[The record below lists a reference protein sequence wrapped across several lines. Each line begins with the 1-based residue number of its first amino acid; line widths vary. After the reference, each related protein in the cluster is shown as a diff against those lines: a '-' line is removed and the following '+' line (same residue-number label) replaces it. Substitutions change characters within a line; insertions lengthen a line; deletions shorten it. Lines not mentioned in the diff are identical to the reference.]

1 MTLKVFETTFEN
13 NLLIVE
19 INKLAKQANSSV
31 LVRYKDTV
39 LLSVLVIGDNEVCLD
54 YLPLM
59 IFYQEKFYAAG
70 KIPGNFSKR
79 EGKPSDS
86 GILNARLIDRTLR
99 PLFKKNFNKEIQ
111 IVNTILSNDDSCNNE
126 IFAILG
132 SSLAAL
138 ISNAPFY
145 KAVSAVCVGRV
156 NNQFIINP
164 DPQQKNISDLW
175 LVLSGTKEKLNMI
188 EVSSK
193 EISEKDLISAMLFG
207 HNFIKQLCIFQEEI
221 KNNLNIIKNIDLKN
235 NCEIDLYVKFKFK
248 YFEIVKI
255 TLQKEIDNKFIK
267 KNFSDTIN
275 NLKNFILEKYIKD
288 KDFAISDD
296 ISNNFMFSCENQ
308 YKLEKIKEQFT
319 YMFNDLLTDIVREM
333 VLKDKRRIDGRT
345 LNEIRSIKTEVGI
358 LPRTHGSAIFSRG
371 ETQSLAVVTIGAL
384 SECKLIDDLSEEDKE
399 SFIVHYNSPP
409 FAVGSIGKY
418 MMPSRREIG
427 HGMLTKKALFH
438 VLPMEQDFP
447 YTIRVVSEILE
458 SNGSS
463 SQATICAASM
473 ALMDAGV
480 PLLSPVAGLA
490 MGLFFASENDYA
502 ILSDI
507 QGLEDQKGDMD
518 FKIAGTFKGITAAQ
532 MDIKIEGISF
542 DILREV
548 LEKARLGRIEIL
560 NKMNMT
566 IKKHREHMSIYV
578 PKVKMIT
585 IPVDKIRDIIGA
597 GGKII
602 NQIIDTYDNVKIDI
616 QQNGNIFIM
625 HNNESIVNQVSNY
638 ILNLVDEI
646 KIGKVYE
653 VTVMKIL
660 YDKKNGHSFAAIVQ
674 IFPGIEGFIHISKLS
689 NIKVECVEDVLSVGQ
704 KVLAKCVFINEKGKI
719 DLSLVWEK

>member
-1 MTLKVFETTFEN
+1 
-13 NLLIVE
+13 
-19 INKLAKQANSSV
+19 
-31 LVRYKDTV
+31 
-39 LLSVLVIGDNEVCLD
+39 
-54 YLPLM
+54 
-59 IFYQEKFYAAG
+59 
-70 KIPGNFSKR
+70 
-79 EGKPSDS
+79 
-86 GILNARLIDRTLR
+86 
-99 PLFKKNFNKEIQ
+99 
-111 IVNTILSNDDSCNNE
+111 
-126 IFAILG
+126 
-132 SSLAAL
+132 
-138 ISNAPFY
+138 
-145 KAVSAVCVGRV
+145 
-156 NNQFIINP
+156 
-164 DPQQKNISDLW
+164 
-175 LVLSGTKEKLNMI
+175 
-188 EVSSK
+188 
-193 EISEKDLISAMLFG
+193 EISEKDLISAMIFG
-207 HNFIKQLCIFQEEI
+207 HNFIKKLCIFQEEI
-221 KNNLNIIKNIDLKN
+221 INNLNIIKNIDLTN
-235 NCEIDLYVKFKFK
+235 NYDINLYNKFKFK
-248 YFEIVKI
+248 YFEIVKN
-255 TLQKEIDNKFIK
+255 TLQIEINKKFIK
-267 KNFSDTIN
+267 KNFSDIIN
-275 NLKNFILEKYIKD
+275 NLKNFILEKYIED
-288 KDFAISDD
+288 KDFVIDND
-296 ISNNFMFSCENQ
+296 IFQTFIVSCENH
-308 YKLEKIKEQFT
+308 KLEKIKEQF
-319 YMFNDLLTDIVREM
+319 MHLFNDLLTDIMREM
-333 VLKDKRRIDGRT
+333 VFKEKRRIDGRT
-345 LNEIRSIKTEVGI
+345 LNKIRSIETEVGI

-427 HGMLTKKALFH
+427 HGMLTKKALSH
-438 VLPMEQDFP
+438 VLPMEKDFP

-480 PLLSPVAGLA
+480 PLLRPVAGLA
-490 MGLFFASENDYA
+490 MGLFFSSENDYV

-518 FKIAGTFKGITAAQ
+518 FKIAGTVQGITAAQ
-532 MDIKIEGISF
+532 MDIKIEGLSF
-542 DILREV
+542 DILQEV

-560 NKMNMT
+560 KKMNMT
-566 IKKHREHMSIYV
+566 IQKPRENMSVYV

-625 HNNESIVNQVSNY
+625 HNSENIVNQVSNY

-646 KIGKVYE
+646 KIGKIYE

-689 NIKVECVEDVLSVGQ
+689 NIKVECVEDVVSVGQ

-719 DLSLVWEK
+719 DLSLVWDK

>member
-31 LVRYKDTV
+31 LIRYKDTV
-39 LLSVLVIGDNEVCLD
+39 LLSVLVIGNNEVCLD

-79 EGKPSDS
+79 EGKPSDA

-99 PLFKKNFNKEIQ
+99 PLFNKNFNKEIQ
-111 IVNTILSNDDSCNNE
+111 IINTILSNDDSCNNE
-126 IFAILG
+126 IFGILG

-138 ISNAPFY
+138 ISNVPFY

-164 DPQQKNISDLW
+164 NPQQKNISDLW

-193 EISEKDLISAMLFG
+193 EISEKDLISAMIFG
-207 HNFIKQLCIFQEEI
+207 HNFIKKLCIFQEEI
-221 KNNLNIIKNIDLKN
+221 INNLNIIKNIDLTN
-235 NCEIDLYVKFKFK
+235 NYDINLYNKFKFK
-248 YFEIVKI
+248 YFEIVKN
-255 TLQKEIDNKFIK
+255 TLQIEINKKFIK
-267 KNFSDTIN
+267 KNFSDIIN
-275 NLKNFILEKYIKD
+275 NLKNFILEKYIED
-288 KDFAISDD
+288 KDFVIDND
-296 ISNNFMFSCENQ
+296 IFQTFIVSCENH
-308 YKLEKIKEQFT
+308 KLEKIKEQF
-319 YMFNDLLTDIVREM
+319 MHLFNDLLTDIMREM
-333 VLKDKRRIDGRT
+333 VFKEKRRIDGRT
-345 LNEIRSIKTEVGI
+345 LNKIRSIETEVGI

-427 HGMLTKKALFH
+427 HGMLTKKALSH
-438 VLPMEQDFP
+438 VLPMEKDFP

-480 PLLSPVAGLA
+480 PLLRPVAGLA
-490 MGLFFASENDYA
+490 MGLFFSSENDYV

-518 FKIAGTFKGITAAQ
+518 FKIAGTVQGITAAQ
-532 MDIKIEGISF
+532 MDIKIEGLSF
-542 DILREV
+542 DILQEV

-560 NKMNMT
+560 KKMNMT
-566 IKKHREHMSIYV
+566 IQKPRENMSVYV

-625 HNNESIVNQVSNY
+625 HNSENIVNQVSNY

-646 KIGKVYE
+646 KIGKIYE

-689 NIKVECVEDVLSVGQ
+689 NIKVECVEDVVSVGQ

-719 DLSLVWEK
+719 DLSLVWDK

>member
-13 NLLIVE
+13 NLLIIEV
-19 INKLAKQANSSV
+19 NKLAKQANSSI

-39 LLSVLVIGDNEVCLD
+39 LLSVLVIGDNEVSLD

-79 EGKPSDS
+79 EGKPSDA

-99 PLFKKNFNKEIQ
+99 PLFIKNFNKEIQ

-132 SSLAAL
+132 SSLASL
-138 ISNAPFY
+138 ISDAPFD
-145 KAVSAVCVGRV
+145 KAVAAVCVGRI
-156 NNQFIINP
+156 NNKFIINP

-175 LVLSGTKEKLNMI
+175 LLLSGTEDKLNMI
-188 EVSSK
+188 EISSK

-207 HNFIKQLCIFQEEI
+207 HEFIKQLCSFQEEI
-221 KNNLNIIKNIDLKN
+221 KRKLNIVKNIHSINNYNIDLFN
-235 NCEIDLYVKFKFK
+235 KFKFK
-248 YFEIVKI
+248 YFDIFKNNFKKLINKKFVKKIFSDEINNIKHI
-255 TLQKEIDNKFIK
+255 IWEKFIEDK
-267 KNFSDTIN
+267 EFVIN
-275 NLKNFILEKYIKD
+275 IP
-288 KDFAISDD
+288 KDFIVV
-296 ISNNFMFSCENQ
+296 CEHQ
-308 YKLEKIKEQFT
+308 YKLEKTKEQFT
-319 YMFNDLLTDIVREM
+319 HMFNDLFTDIMREI
-333 VLKDKRRIDGRT
+333 VLKEKKRIDGRT
-345 LNEIRSIKTEVGI
+345 LNEIRVIQTEVGV
-358 LPRTHGSAIFSRG
+358 LPRTHGSALFSRG

-384 SECKLIDDLSEEDKE
+384 SECKLIDDLSEEEKE

-427 HGMLTKKALFH
+427 HGMLTKKALSN
-438 VLPMEQDFP
+438 VLPIEKDFP

-480 PLLSPVAGLA
+480 PLLRPVAGLA
-490 MGLFFASENDYA
+490 MGLFFENEDNYA

-518 FKIAGTFKGITAAQ
+518 FKIAGTIKGITAAQ

-542 DILREV
+542 NILQEV
-548 LEKARLGRIEIL
+548 LEKSRLGRIEIL
-560 NKMNMT
+560 EKMNNT
-566 IKKHREHMSIYV
+566 IQKPREHMSVYV
-578 PKVKMIT
+578 PKVKMIN

-602 NQIIDTYDNVKIDI
+602 NQIIETYDNVKIDI

-625 HNNESIVNQVSNY
+625 HNNESIVNKVSNY

-653 VTVMKIL
+653 VTVIKIL
-660 YDKKNGHSFAAIVQ
+660 YDKKSGHSFAAIVQ

-689 NIKVECVEDVLSVGQ
+689 NSKVECVEDVISIGQ
-704 KVLAKCVFINEKGKI
+704 KVLAKCICINEKGKI
-719 DLSLVWEK
+719 DLSLILEK

>member
-31 LVRYKDTV
+31 LIRYKDTV
-39 LLSVLVIGDNEVCLD
+39 LLSVLVIGNNEVCLD

-79 EGKPSDS
+79 EGKPSDA

-99 PLFKKNFNKEIQ
+99 PLFNKNFNKEIQ

-126 IFAILG
+126 IFGILG

-138 ISNAPFY
+138 MSNVPFY

-164 DPQQKNISDLW
+164 NPQQKNISDLW

-193 EISEKDLISAMLFG
+193 EISEKDLISAMIFG
-207 HNFIKQLCIFQEEI
+207 HNFIKKLCIFQEEI
-221 KNNLNIIKNIDLKN
+221 INNLNIVKNIDLTN
-235 NCEIDLYVKFKFK
+235 NYDINLYNKFKFK
-248 YFEIVKI
+248 YFEIIKN
-255 TLQKEIDNKFIK
+255 TLQTEINKKFIK

-275 NLKNFILEKYIKD
+275 NLKNFILEKYIED
-288 KDFAISDD
+288 KDFTIDND
-296 ISNNFMFSCENQ
+296 ISQTFIVSCEN
-308 YKLEKIKEQFT
+308 YKLEKIKEQF
-319 YMFNDLLTDIVREM
+319 MHLFNDLLTDIMREM

-345 LNEIRSIKTEVGI
+345 LNKIRSIETEVGI

-427 HGMLTKKALFH
+427 HGMLTKKALSH
-438 VLPMEQDFP
+438 LLPMEKDFP

-480 PLLSPVAGLA
+480 PLLRPVAGLA
-490 MGLFFASENDYA
+490 MGLFFSSENDYV

-518 FKIAGTFKGITAAQ
+518 FKIAGTVQGITAAQ

-542 DILREV
+542 DILQEV

-560 NKMNMT
+560 KKMNMT
-566 IKKHREHMSIYV
+566 IQKPREHMSVYV

-625 HNNESIVNQVSNY
+625 HNSENIVNQVSNY

-689 NIKVECVEDVLSVGQ
+689 NIKVECVEDVVSIGQ

-719 DLSLVWEK
+719 DLSLVWDK

>member
-31 LVRYKDTV
+31 LIRYKDTV
-39 LLSVLVIGDNEVCLD
+39 LLSVLVIGNNEVCLD

-79 EGKPSDS
+79 EGKPSDA

-99 PLFKKNFNKEIQ
+99 PLFNKNFNKEIQ

-126 IFAILG
+126 IFGILG

-138 ISNAPFY
+138 ISNVPFY

-164 DPQQKNISDLW
+164 NPQQKNISDLW

-193 EISEKDLISAMLFG
+193 EISEKDLISAMIFG
-207 HNFIKQLCIFQEEI
+207 HNFIKKLCIFQEEI
-221 KNNLNIIKNIDLKN
+221 INNLNIIKNIDLTN
-235 NCEIDLYVKFKFK
+235 NYDINLYNKFKFK
-248 YFEIVKI
+248 YFEIVKN
-255 TLQKEIDNKFIK
+255 TLQTEINKKFIK

-275 NLKNFILEKYIKD
+275 NLKHFILEKYIED
-288 KDFAISDD
+288 KDFVIDND
-296 ISNNFMFSCENQ
+296 IFQNSIVSCENH
-308 YKLEKIKEQFT
+308 KLEKIKEQF
-319 YMFNDLLTDIVREM
+319 MHLFNDLLTDLMREM
-333 VLKDKRRIDGRT
+333 VLKEKRRIDGRT
-345 LNEIRSIKTEVGI
+345 LNKIRSIETEVGI

-409 FAVGSIGKY
+409 FAVGSTGKY

-427 HGMLTKKALFH
+427 HGMLTKKALSH
-438 VLPMEQDFP
+438 VLPMEKDFP

-480 PLLSPVAGLA
+480 PLLRPVAGLA
-490 MGLFFASENDYA
+490 MGLFFSSENDYV

-518 FKIAGTFKGITAAQ
+518 FKIAGTVQGITAAQ
-532 MDIKIEGISF
+532 MDIKIEGISL
-542 DILREV
+542 DILQEV

-560 NKMNMT
+560 KKMNMT
-566 IKKHREHMSIYV
+566 IQNPREHMSAYV

-585 IPVDKIRDIIGA
+585 IPVDKIRDIIGT

-625 HNNESIVNQVSNY
+625 HNSENIVNQVSNY

-646 KIGKVYE
+646 KIGKFYE

-689 NIKVECVEDVLSVGQ
+689 NIKVERVEDVVSVGQ
-704 KVLAKCVFINEKGKI
+704 KVLAKCIFINEKGKI
-719 DLSLVWEK
+719 DLSLV